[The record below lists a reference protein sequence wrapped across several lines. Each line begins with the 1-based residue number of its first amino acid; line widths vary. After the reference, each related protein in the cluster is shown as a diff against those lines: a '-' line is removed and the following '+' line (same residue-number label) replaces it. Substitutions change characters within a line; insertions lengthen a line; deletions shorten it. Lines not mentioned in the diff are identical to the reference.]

1 MATATEKPAD
11 RTRPAPT
18 RQPAYDQFLQLL
30 EEGDADDV
38 ADALL
43 HLDEQRRRALVPR
56 IRATDPAAPPAGSPS
71 TRRRR
76 PVTSTLT
83 GPSETGPTRTGPYA
97 TGPSATGPSAT
108 APSATAPSV
117 TGPSLSEPNTP
128 PSRLR
133 RPPTAAPD
141 ERARREGALLVAG
154 AGCLPT
160 SDDVVAWLR
169 SPRFKGDFPART
181 IAAVIRVLQAPGRPG
196 LATVATDL
204 AAQLKHR
211 DHDRGEW
218 ALTAAT
224 LHAAGLP
231 LPRTEP
237 VLRGWVRQFS
247 AATSPGALAARL
259 AEDPWLE
266 TQLPALL
273 ATPKVATD
281 LDDIWPAAL
290 ALLAAGK
297 RIDRR
302 ELIALLV
309 GRLRS
314 GDRGAAL
321 RPTLETFRHLD
332 PTVEERAAHRADF
345 LAMLAEPNGP
355 VAELAQRVL
364 RTLDDA
370 GHLDADTVTAAMRA
384 AFARTEKKLIRAQV
398 AWLDRAVTRHPAAA
412 PALLET
418 ATAIL
423 DSDDP
428 EVAERALRVV
438 GHHSAGPEAL
448 RPAAG
453 ALAGDLRRQADEIIG
468 QPSIPPGPRFPPS
481 PLVYVPEPMP
491 PAISSLPELSATLA
505 RTPLTP
511 VDLERVLAAI
521 AKFAASARPDLA
533 WALAAHAADKT
544 SPLAELIE
552 ALVPPELAEAAATQ
566 AAARATGAATRR
578 YAPLGARRT
587 PATPP
592 SPTTPAPAR
601 TAIRADQGTIAPART
616 AIRADQGTTTPAR
629 SATPAGPR
637 SLAAAKAAGYRPLPA
652 PQEMWRLRI
661 RELAGQLT
669 RGEGPPALLAT
680 PATQDGHVDPARLL
694 LRLASAERAGWQP
707 GPYDLAQA
715 LLRLP
720 RETPPSVLTAAARL
734 NSTAGRRFAAWLRT
748 GGLPDPAITVVTP
761 PAGPAQRGVA
771 FAPLD
776 ASGLALPPGLLA
788 MPADRPPLPH
798 ADLSC
803 WPMVLPSHREIIAA
817 HVLHSRLAET
827 TTALPA
833 ELIAENAAEHP
844 ATIPTNVQSGG
855 PAAADGP
862 PHPPV
867 PAEEQPNAAAAEAE
881 VLTAL
886 AHSSGPFG
894 PAMAIVLAQ
903 ALAAG
908 TEPDRRDAV
917 AAIAHL
923 ARCGGLDAGLLGREL
938 ALLLTTGP
946 DDLHPTTDALADL
959 ARGGSQHAV
968 WAILHAVVPAL
979 LRRERP
985 PAGLPDLLALATAVA
1000 AAINARAHLPEV
1012 AAAAARPERTRLKNE
1027 AARLART
1034 LA

>member
-11 RTRPAPT
+11 RTRPAT
-18 RQPAYDQFLQLL
+18 ARQPGYDQFLQVL

-56 IRATDPAAPPAGSPS
+56 IRATDP
-71 TRRRR
+71 RRRR
-76 PVTSTLT
+76 PPAGQPETS
-83 GPSETGPTRTGPYA
+83 R
-97 TGPSATGPSAT
+97 
-108 APSATAPSV
+108 
-117 TGPSLSEPNTP
+117 
-128 PSRLR
+128 R
-133 RPPTAAPD
+133 RPNPD
-141 ERARREGALLVAG
+141 SDDRVRREGALLVAG

-160 SDDVVAWLR
+160 SDEVVAWLR
-169 SPRFKGDFPART
+169 SPRFKGDFPGRT
-181 IAAVIRVLQAPGRPG
+181 IAAVLRVLQSPGRPG

-204 AAQLKHR
+204 AAALKHR
-211 DHDRGEW
+211 EHDRGEW
-218 ALTAAT
+218 DLTAAA

-266 TQLPALL
+266 TQLPTLL

-281 LDDIWPAAL
+281 LGDIWPAAL

-302 ELIALLV
+302 ELIALLIA
-309 GRLRS
+309 RLRS

-321 RPTLETFRHLD
+321 RPALETFRHLD
-332 PTVEERAAHRADF
+332 PTAEERAAHRADF
-345 LAMLAEPNGP
+345 LAMLSEPNGP

-364 RTLDDA
+364 RSLDDA
-370 GHLDADTVTAAMRA
+370 GHLDADTVAAAMRA
-384 AFARTEKKLIRAQV
+384 ALARTEKKLIRAQV
-398 AWLDRAVTRHPAAA
+398 AWLDRAIGRHPSAA
-412 PALLET
+412 PALLE
-418 ATAIL
+418 AAASIV

-428 EVAERALRVV
+428 EVAERALRIV
-438 GHHSAGPEAL
+438 GSHSAGPDAL
-448 RPAAG
+448 RPATD
-453 ALAGDLRRQADEIIG
+453 ALTGDLRRQADEIIG

-481 PLVYVPEPMP
+481 PRVYVPEPMP
-491 PAISSLPELSATLA
+491 PAIGSLPELSATLA
-505 RTPLTP
+505 HAPLTP
-511 VDLERVLAAI
+511 VDLERALAAI
-521 AKFAASARPDLA
+521 AKFAMSARPDLA
-533 WALAAHAADKT
+533 WALAPHAADKT
-544 SPLAELIE
+544 SPLADLIQS
-552 ALVPPELAEAAATQ
+552 LVPPELAAAAS
-566 AAARATGAATRR
+566 AAARPTGSPARK
-578 YAPLGARRT
+578 YAPLGARRSPGTAPAPSTFLT
-587 PATPP
+587 PAVA
-592 SPTTPAPAR
+592 PTTSRPNPPAVAADTSGQNPPAANANPTSGR
-601 TAIRADQGTIAPART
+601 NPSLPGTSAAADQAIAFA
-616 AIRADQGTTTPAR
+616 
-629 SATPAGPR
+629 SAHPGVSHR
-637 SLAAAKAAGYRPLPA
+637 QAAPGHRPLPA
-652 PQEMWRLRI
+652 PQEMLRLRI
-661 RELAGQLT
+661 RELADQLS

-720 RETPPSVLTAAARL
+720 RETPSTVLTAATRL

-748 GGLPDPAITVVTP
+748 GGLPDPAITVVAP
-761 PAGPAQRGVA
+761 PTGPAERSVA
-771 FAPLD
+771 FAPLE
-776 ASGLALPPGLLA
+776 ASGLALPSGLLA
-788 MPADRPPLPH
+788 MPADQAHTTYP
-798 ADLSC
+798 DLSC

-817 HVLHSRLAET
+817 HLLHARPEGSNPDH
-827 TTALPA
+827 PA
-833 ELIAENAAEHP
+833 EHSTETPTEQPSGHPTRPAAEHFIRRP
-844 ATIPTNVQSGG
+844 ASATAEHPIGHTKAAIESPTGHDQE
-855 PAAADGP
+855 AAVD
-862 PHPPV
+862 
-867 PAEEQPNAAAAEAE
+867 AEPG
-881 VLTAL
+881 VLSAL
-886 AHSSGPFG
+886 ARSSGPFG
-894 PAMAIVLAQ
+894 PAMAIALAQ
-903 ALAAG
+903 ALTAG
-908 TEPDRRDAV
+908 TGSGRRDAV
-917 AAIAHL
+917 AAVGHL

-938 ALLLTTGP
+938 ALLLAARP

-979 LRRERP
+979 LRLERS

-1012 AAAAARPERTRLKNE
+1012 AAAAARPDRTRLKNE